1 VTTVSK
7 FNWTFTVG
15 FVAEARGMSVA
26 PGSALLMAVVVLR
39 AAVVF
44 LVPLVAY
51 KCAQRDNQKRIASR
65 QEYS

>member
-1 VTTVSK
+1 
-7 FNWTFTVG
+7 
-15 FVAEARGMSVA
+15 
-26 PGSALLMAVVVLR
+26 MAVVVLR